1 MDAVDT
7 ALVDIDEKK
16 IDLID
21 FQEFPIPDPI
31 RMPLRAINDNS
42 PLKEVAM
49 MDVRVGELFAESVM
63 HLLNRNKSDKA
74 NIVAIGSH
82 GQTIFHS
89 PNSSPPCTVQIGD
102 PNTIAVRTGIPTV
115 ADFRRMDM
123 ANGGQGA
130 PLAPLFHQAFFQAD
144 YPRILLNIGGIANI
158 TILTDDPE
166 DPVTGF
172 DTGPGNCLMDDWIYQ
187 HLEKAFDENG
197 SWAKTGN
204 CSSELLDVLLDE
216 DYFNRNPPKSTGRD
230 DFNLDWLLQKMKG
243 LKKMITPEDVQ
254 ATLVSFTVQSIKA
267 AIENTKLEPREIL
280 VCGGGAK
287 NHYLMEQFKEALK
300 TTNVSTTADHG
311 LDIDA
316 VEACCFAWLAS
327 CRINQRALD
336 LTQLTGSSTPVMLGA
351 IYN

>member
-21 FQEFPIPDPI
+21 FQEYPIPDSI
-31 RMPLRAINDNS
+31 RIPLRAIDENS

-49 MDVRVGELFAESVM
+49 MDVRVGELFAGSVL
-63 HLLNRNKSDKA
+63 HLLNRNKVGKA
-74 NIVAIGSH
+74 DIAAIGSH
-82 GQTIFHS
+82 GQTIFHN

-102 PNTIAVRTGIPTV
+102 PNTIAAKTGITTV

-130 PLAPLFHQAFFQAD
+130 PFAPLFHKAFFQTD
-144 YPRILLNIGGIANI
+144 HPRIVLNIGGIANI
-158 TILTDDPE
+158 TVLTE
-166 DPVTGF
+166 KSGDPVTGF

-187 HLEKAFDENG
+187 HQGKAFDENG
-197 SWAKTGN
+197 FWAKTGN
-204 CSSELLDVLLDE
+204 CNDELLGVFLDD
-216 DYFNRNPPKSTGRD
+216 DYFKRNPPKSTGRD
-230 DFNLDWLLQKMKG
+230 DFNLDWLYQKMKR
-243 LKKMITPEDVQ
+243 LKKVIKQEDIQ
-254 ATLVSFTVQSIKA
+254 ATLVSLTVQSIKG
-267 AIENTKLEPREIL
+267 AIDSTKIEPREIL

-287 NHYLMEQFKEALK
+287 NHYLMKQLVSVFNPIKV
-300 TTNVSTTADHG
+300 TTTSAMG

-327 CRINQRALD
+327 CRVNQRALD
-336 LTQLTGSSTPVMLGA
+336 LTQLTGSTTPVMPGA